1 MEVLIEVIK
10 SEAGIDPLDPENDTN
25 GEGKLF
31 SSVLDWNSW
40 KVDFNEMKVE
50 SPDVSYDN
58 ILDIKC
64 EENAYESSYPEVK
77 YEPEFYSLQKVVQSG
92 WSEGGSTTG
101 TDYRE

>member
-77 YEPEFYSLQKVVQSG
+77 YEPEHLLLQLLSLAPVHLLLYKLC
-92 WSEGGSTTG
+92 EIKP
-101 TDYRE
+101 